1 MKKDIKIVAIS
12 DTHSSIELI
21 YELIE
26 KKVEGDIFIHAG
38 DFTRYGRDRHFLAFF
53 KCLEEL
59 KFTHK
64 IVIAGNHE
72 ISLDN
77 MMKPERKAKIMEKY
91 SCEVLLNVYSSQEKT
106 SSKN

>member
-1 MKKDIKIVAIS
+1 
-12 DTHSSIELI
+12 
-21 YELIE
+21 LIE

-64 IVIAGNHE
+64 IVIAGNH
-72 ISLDN
+72 
-77 MMKPERKAKIMEKY
+77 
-91 SCEVLLNVYSSQEKT
+91 
-106 SSKN
+106 